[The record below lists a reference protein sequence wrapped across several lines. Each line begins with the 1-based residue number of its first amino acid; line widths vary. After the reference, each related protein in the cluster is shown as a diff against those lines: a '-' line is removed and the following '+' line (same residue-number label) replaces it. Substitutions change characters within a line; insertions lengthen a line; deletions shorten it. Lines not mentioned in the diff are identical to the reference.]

1 MKPNVNRKTLYSN
14 VLRMAFKTY
23 VSTKARK
30 CIIKAGSFDNYLL
43 NTKPEYIDS
52 RFGLY
57 LRQMVI
63 NKKNDEKF

>member
-1 MKPNVNRKTLYSN
+1 
-14 VLRMAFKTY
+14 MAFKTY

-43 NTKPEYIDS
+43 NTKPALIDS

-57 LRQMVI
+57 LRQMVM